1 MQSNQCQSN
10 ESHVENVSKKSL
22 IRTQPFFM
30 YAILSCVVM
39 MNIMIFCRDFYFCLR
54 FLILEFEP
62 ETNKKVKITT

>member
-30 YAILSCVVM
+30 YATVLCSHDEHY
-39 MNIMIFCRDFYFCLR
+39 DFLQR
-54 FLILEFEP
+54 FLLLF
-62 ETNKKVKITT
+62 KIFNS